1 MGSVLTVTFPHSAVL
16 FLRHRATTPDRM
28 RIRMATPGGT
38 VEYTIPVMKAQR
50 YALEEIFRKG
60 LLFLIPFYI
69 FSHESRF
76 EEYEKDE
83 AVLELLKAEYGQ
95 IRARLEALA
104 EKGTIS
110 EYIKCTLVDMSNKV
124 LENIARK
131 YDSVR
136 KGVKAVMGG
145 KVLEYEAKAIRN
157 EGIEEGKEKGL
168 KEGIEMGLEK
178 GLEKGMEKGIKGTV
192 SILRKLEIPSQTIQ
206 LKIQEQY
213 GLSQEESKKYL

>member
-1 MGSVLTVTFPHSAVL
+1 ML
-16 FLRHRATTPDRM
+16 
-28 RIRMATPGGT
+28 
-38 VEYTIPVMKAQR
+38 
-50 YALEEIFRKG
+50 FRKG
-60 LLFLIPFYI
+60 TGCVLGKRTLPEPPGRGRGGKGNGLQLQDTG
-69 FSHESRF
+69 
-76 EEYEKDE
+76 KDE

-145 KVLEYEAKAIRN
+145 KVLEYEAKTI
-157 EGIEEGKEKGL
+157 
-168 KEGIEMGLEK
+168 LEK
-178 GLEKGMEKGIKGTV
+178 GIEKGIEKGVEKGIRGTV
-192 SILRKLEIPSQTIQ
+192 SILKNLGVPLQTIQ
-206 LKIQEQY
+206 TQIQEQY
-213 GLSQEESKKYL
+213 DLSAEASKKYL

>member
-1 MGSVLTVTFPHSAVL
+1 MTFPHSAVL

-28 RIRMATPGGT
+28 QIRMVTPGGM
-38 VEYTIPVMKAQR
+38 VEYDIPVMKAQR
-50 YALEEIFRKG
+50 YALEDIFGKG
-60 LLFLIPFYI
+60 LLFLIPFHI
-69 FSHESRF
+69 FSHENRF
-76 EEYEKDE
+76 AEYEKDE
-83 AVLELLKAEYGQ
+83 AGLELLKAEYGQ

-145 KVLEYEAKAIRN
+145 KVLEYEAKTIR
-157 EGIEEGKEKGL
+157 EKGIEEG
-168 KEGIEMGLEK
+168 I
-178 GLEKGMEKGIKGTV
+178 EKGMEKGVEKGIEKGIRGTV
-192 SILRKLEIPSQTIQ
+192 SILKNLGVPLQTIQ
-206 LKIQEQY
+206 AQIQEQY
-213 GLSQEESKKYL
+213 GISPEALKKYL

>member
-1 MGSVLTVTFPHSAVL
+1 ML
-16 FLRHRATTPDRM
+16 
-28 RIRMATPGGT
+28 
-38 VEYTIPVMKAQR
+38 
-50 YALEEIFRKG
+50 FRKG
-60 LLFLIPFYI
+60 TGCVLGKRTLPEPPGRGRGGKGNGLQLQDTG
-69 FSHESRF
+69 
-76 EEYEKDE
+76 KDE

-145 KVLEYEAKAIRN
+145 KVLEYEAKTIR
-157 EGIEEGKEKGL
+157 EKGIEEG
-168 KEGIEMGLEK
+168 I
-178 GLEKGMEKGIKGTV
+178 EKGMEKGVEKGIEKGIRGTV
-192 SILRKLEIPSQTIQ
+192 SILKNLGVPLQTIQ
-206 LKIQEQY
+206 AQIQEQY
-213 GLSQEESKKYL
+213 GISPEALKKYL